1 METLLT
7 TFKSVGTIT
16 SYILRVHLWTKG
28 VLIQKSK
35 RLGSSEEDQCLL
47 RSQHCSPQ
55 WREWT
60 QTVLQ
65 LGGVTDFLW
74 EVTERGNIPFVGC
87 PGTKLG
93 FQSMKNRNII
103 MVMIMMILIIDSLH
117 VSGWC
122 VQHCCLSIRSPWT
135 QLKRLHLRKTF
146 SVTSN
151 ADIVHRFH
159 FATDLEFDAGWI
171 VRHWNPWLVLVL
183 ILVHIIV
190 LDEGGSG
197 KMCEAWKMLNL
208 ST

>member
-1 METLLT
+1 MNQRSADPKVQAARLVRRRPM
-7 TFKSVGTIT
+7 FASKSALQPTVTWVNTDCAPIRW
-16 SYILRVHLWTKG
+16 SYR
-28 VLIQKSK
+28 
-35 RLGSSEEDQCLL
+35 
-47 RSQHCSPQ
+47 
-55 WREWT
+55 
-60 QTVLQ
+60 
-65 LGGVTDFLW
+65 FFW